1 MKCFISEQKYR
12 NMNSSEK
19 EQYKTVLKQSNV
31 LELFGACGY
40 LCDNA
45 EQDMIKYKMFTWDG
59 CYAAKP
65 LLL

>member
-1 MKCFISEQKYR
+1 
-12 NMNSSEK
+12 MNSSEK

-40 LCDNA
+40 LCDDA